1 MYHLESCSPAL
12 CQDVHKA
19 TKKEKPIK
27 ILNIKKI
34 YNVISSF

>member
-12 CQDVHKA
+12 CQDVLKA

-27 ILNIKKI
+27 IVNIKKI